1 MDTMKTE
8 MRRKMNIIFVVAFGY
23 KKPQLKA

>member
-8 MRRKMNIIFVVAFGY
+8 IRRKMNMIFVVAFAY